1 MEIAITRDILYVET
15 TVYNTMNLA
24 DKIRKIISK
33 SQEHTIQL
41 ELDGF
46 RYNWVNTILKDLE
59 FEILVPLN
67 PQFILKINDCTVE
80 SVYRGE
86 NVTLATFAFKSSEVK
101 KTEDT
106 DWGLPNKRVR
116 C

>member
-1 MEIAITRDILYVET
+1 MIVILKVA
-15 TVYNTMNLA
+15 LS
-24 DKIRKIISK
+24 KINNPPR
-33 SQEHTIQL
+33 TIVKN
-41 ELDGF
+41 
-46 RYNWVNTILKDLE
+46 RNTIA
-59 FEILVPLN
+59 N
-67 PQFILKINDCTVE
+67 QFILKINDCTVE